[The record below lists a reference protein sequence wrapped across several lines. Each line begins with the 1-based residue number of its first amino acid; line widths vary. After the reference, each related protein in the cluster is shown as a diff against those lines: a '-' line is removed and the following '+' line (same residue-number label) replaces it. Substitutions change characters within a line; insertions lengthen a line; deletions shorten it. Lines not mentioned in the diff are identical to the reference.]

1 MRLPCERRWELLPR
15 SRLSTGLRFG
25 GLALTWLLL
34 ACHPSTSFSGTT
46 ALPPTPLARSAGP
59 LSLGAQPVSVPL
71 GGASLGS
78 PMATPQTRRH
88 LLLRG
93 LTASAQPGVTYSVYI
108 DLPPGAT
115 PAANDP
121 RRVGTVNFYAAR
133 PPGAPVA
140 ADGPTPRETND
151 EKLFFSFDLTTAIAS
166 SSRRGLL
173 LPQTTVTFIPDGR
186 PEADARVVV
195 GRLELVDQ

>member
-1 MRLPCERRWELLPR
+1 M
-15 SRLSTGLRFG
+15 
-25 GLALTWLLL
+25 
-34 ACHPSTSFSGTT
+34 
-46 ALPPTPLARSAGP
+46 
-59 LSLGAQPVSVPL
+59 GAQPVSVSLSGAAL
-71 GGASLGS
+71 GA
-78 PMATPQTRRH
+78 PRATPETRRH
-88 LLLRG
+88 LVLRG

-115 PAANDP
+115 PGADDP

-140 ADGPTPRETND
+140 AEGPAPREDNE

-166 SSRRGLL
+166 MRSRGLL

-186 PEADARVVV
+186 PEADALVVV